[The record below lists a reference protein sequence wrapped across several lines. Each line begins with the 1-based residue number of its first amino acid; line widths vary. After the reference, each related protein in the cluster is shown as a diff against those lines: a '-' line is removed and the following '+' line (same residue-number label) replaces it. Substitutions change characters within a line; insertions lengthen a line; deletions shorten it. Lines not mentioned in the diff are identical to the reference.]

1 MFKVGQQL
9 FFTEKKIFNCL
20 QNKTQCKG
28 GENGVRIHMRAFGS
42 ERKID
47 GNLIKKRP
55 TWGVSS
61 KFQKFQLKMA
71 TTCRL
76 TDA

>member
-20 QNKTQCKG
+20 QNKTQSKG
-28 GENGVRIHMRAFGS
+28 GENGVRIHMGAFGS

-47 GNLIKKRP
+47 GNLIKKKADMGGFIQVSEIP
-55 TWGVSS
+55 TEDGND
-61 KFQKFQLKMA
+61 M
-71 TTCRL
+71 
-76 TDA
+76 